1 MAETNLDAAQGSARY
16 TVTRSNA
23 TPRLGAAVA
32 QVVIDDAFTKQ
43 QISNALD
50 AIESDLSNIFVNVTR
65 AGAPAFDDGAFF
77 SDNNAS
83 FSDQT
88 TL

>member
-23 TPRLGAAVA
+23 TPRLGDAVA
-32 QVVIDDAFTKQ
+32 QVVIDDSFTKQ

-50 AIESDLSNIFVNVTR
+50 AIAGDLSNIFVNVTR
-65 AGAPAFDDGAFF
+65 TGDIAFDDGAFF
-77 SDNNAS
+77 SDFNAS

-88 TL
+88 TI